1 LNPEL
6 SENSKASLLAAGSD
20 AGPSIPLLGMWIF
33 LATECLL
40 FSVLLFTLAL
50 YRHLYPVDFAVG
62 TRHLSLLIGTL
73 NTAILLTS
81 SFTMVLMV
89 HFSSISD
96 FTRSKLC
103 ARITGAL
110 GASFLVLKFV
120 EYHND
125 YREGLVP
132 ALRWLASD
140 VENPHLKLFFVL
152 YFFTT
157 LLHALHLFIG
167 VFLVTLVPPENKEFT
182 ENVGL
187 YWHFV
192 DLVWIFLFPLLY
204 LLGRT

>member
-6 SENSKASLLAAGSD
+6 SENLQSSQTSGSSE

-50 YRHLYPVDFAVG
+50 YRHLYPIDFAVG
-62 TRHLSLLIGTL
+62 TRDLSLFTGTL

-81 SFTMVLMV
+81 SFAMVLAV
-89 HFSSISD
+89 HFSSISN
-96 FTRSKLC
+96 FTLAKRC
-103 ARITGAL
+103 ARITGGL
-110 GASFLVLKFV
+110 GAVFLILKFS
-120 EYHND
+120 EYDHD
-125 YREGLVP
+125 YHAGLVP
-132 ALRWLASD
+132 AIRWLASD

-167 VFLVTLVPPENKEFT
+167 IFLVTLVPPKNKEFT

-192 DLVWIFLFPLLY
+192 DMVWIFLFPLLY